1 MSSSPCSAVINIIAA
16 QHRHNTAARKKAAF
30 DALYALDNDVDEVED
45 EGLAASLQQ
54 VKGKTLGDPTNSS
67 SRSRRTPGRPPGS
80 LARSVSNINLPLP
93 QSTKQ
98 RSNHRRTKKPL
109 ELLDEL
115 SASNSIVKDTP
126 PLQHHHTVIGLSS
139 LDKPVK
145 DTMPPPSSA
154 PPASSAIPT
163 IKNKKGKGKQVAEIK
178 LVPEDQ
184 RIFKDL
190 QFYFFPNSDT
200 HPGRRQ
206 RIIRA
211 LEYGATWQ
219 PEFNGIVTHIITDRE
234 YDYPQLLKYLKISE
248 LPAGVV
254 LVNENYPS
262 SCMEFYRLVDPSG
275 IEFRVKGYE
284 MPAPVSTAQPQLGP
298 SQVSDVSLKL
308 KPAKRKAAALSS
320 QSTPQP
326 EASSNV
332 TSSAASP
339 TDPPAPPNTDK
350 QQAVNKDE
358 DELDSAI
365 REAKESHPLASDD
378 EEDDRRHKR
387 RKPSNWQDKFQ
398 CMHKHTGGSSD
409 QGPNAQ
415 TLSILQEL
423 ADYYDQTRDQ
433 WRSKSYRQA
442 ISALRKHPAKV
453 TTKEE
458 AMRVYGIGTSI
469 AEKIEEIVR
478 TSHLRKLDSTKMDE
492 RQQILNKFLK
502 IYGVGLHAAERWASA
517 GHRTLD
523 DLLQK
528 AELTDNQRIGIAHYD
543 DFNSRVPRAEVE
555 KHAATVKEALE
566 GLDSNYTIYTMGS
579 YRRGAKDSGDI
590 DLLITKPGASIDE
603 IRETVMDRLVPFLTK
618 QKFLVA
624 ALAQTSQSDGTKW
637 HGASCLPDSSIW
649 RRIDLLLVPEEE
661 LGAAL
666 LYFTGNDIFNRSMR
680 LLASKKGMR
689 LNQRGLYK
697 DVLRDYGREKLSEGT
712 LVEGK
717 DERKIFEALGVPWR
731 PPEHR
736 IC

>member
-1 MSSSPCSAVINIIAA
+1 MSSSPCNAVINIAAA
-16 QHRHNTAARKKAAF
+16 QHRQNAAGRKKAAF
-30 DALYALDNDVDEVED
+30 DALYALDGEADEAED

-54 VKGKTLGDPTNSS
+54 VKGKALGDPTAYL
-67 SRSRRTPGRPPGS
+67 SRLRRTPGRAPGS

-93 QSTKQ
+93 QATQ
-98 RSNHRRTKKPL
+98 RRPNPRKTKKPL

-115 SASNSIVKDTP
+115 SASTSIVKDTP
-126 PLQHHHTVIGLSS
+126 PLQQHHTVVGMSS
-139 LDKPVK
+139 LDRPANE
-145 DTMPPPSSA
+145 TMPPPSSA
-154 PPASSAIPT
+154 QPASSAVPM

-178 LVPEDQ
+178 LVPQGQ
-184 RIFKDL
+184 RIFDNL
-190 QFYFFPNSDT
+190 HFYFFPNSDT

-206 RIIRA
+206 RIVRA

-219 PEFNGIVTHIITDRE
+219 NEFNNTVTHIITDRG
-234 YDYPQLLKYLKISE
+234 YDYSQLLRYLKLSD

-262 SCMEFYRLVDPSG
+262 SCMDFYKLVDPSS

-284 MPAPVSTAQPQLGP
+284 MPVPVSTAQPQTGP
-298 SQVSDVSLKL
+298 SQVSDTSLKL
-308 KPAKRKAAALSS
+308 KPAKRKAAELSS
-320 QSTPQP
+320 QSTSQP
-326 EASSNV
+326 EASPNV
-332 TSSAASP
+332 
-339 TDPPAPPNTDK
+339 
-350 QQAVNKDE
+350 DE

-378 EEDDRRHKR
+378 EEDDQRHKR
-387 RKPSNWQDKFQ
+387 RKPSSWQDKFQ
-398 CMHKHTGGSSD
+398 CMHKHTGGSGN
-409 QGPNAQ
+409 QGPNAR

-442 ISALRKHPAKV
+442 ISALRKHPIKV

-458 AMRVYGIGTSI
+458 GMRVYGIGTSI

-517 GHRTLD
+517 GHKTLD

-528 AELTDNQRIGIAHYD
+528 VELTDNQRIGIAHYD
-543 DFNSRVPRAEVE
+543 DFNSRIPRAEVE
-555 KHAATVKEALE
+555 KHAATVKKALE
-566 GLDSNYTIYTMGS
+566 SIDPGYKIHTMGS
-579 YRRGAKDSGDI
+579 YRRGAQDSGDI
-590 DLLITKPGASIDE
+590 DLLITKPGISIDT
-603 IRETVMDRLVPFLTK
+603 IRMTVMDRLVPLLMK

-649 RRIDLLLVPEEE
+649 RRIDLLLVPQEE

>member
-16 QHRHNTAARKKAAF
+16 QHHHNAAARKRAAF
-30 DALYALDNDVDEVED
+30 DALYALDDEGDEVED
-45 EGLAASLQQ
+45 EGLVASFKA
-54 VKGKTLGDPTNSS
+54 VKGKTLGDPTTSL

-80 LARSVSNINLPLP
+80 LTRSVPNINLPLP
-93 QSTKQ
+93 QSTQQ
-98 RSNHRRTKKPL
+98 RPNPRRAKKPL
-109 ELLDEL
+109 ELLEEL
-115 SASNSIVKDTP
+115 TASSSIIKDTP
-126 PLQHHHTVIGLSS
+126 PLKHHHTVIGVPS
-139 LDKPVK
+139 LNIPAKEI
-145 DTMPPPSSA
+145 MPPSCSA
-154 PPASSAIPT
+154 PPASSAIPV
-163 IKNKKGKGKQVAEIK
+163 IKNRKGKGKQAVEIR
-178 LVPEDQ
+178 LVPEQQ
-184 RIFKDL
+184 RIFQNL
-190 QFYFFPNSDT
+190 HFYFFPNSDM

-219 PEFNGIVTHIITDRE
+219 NEFNDTVTHIITDRE
-234 YDYPQLLKYLKISE
+234 YDYTQLMKYLKKTE
-248 LPAGVV
+248 LPASVV
-254 LVNENYPS
+254 LVNENYPA
-262 SCMEFYRLVDPSG
+262 SCMEFYKLVDPSS

-284 MPAPVSTAQPQLGP
+284 KPAPVSTAQPQPVP

-308 KPAKRKAAALSS
+308 KPAKRKATTLSS

-326 EASSNV
+326 EASPNLALP
-332 TSSAASP
+332 AASASAS
-339 TDPPAPPNTDK
+339 PAPDSTD
-350 QQAVNKDE
+350 QPQAVSKDE

-378 EEDDRRHKR
+378 AEDDGHYKR
-387 RKPSNWQDKFQ
+387 RKPNNWQDKFQ
-398 CMHKHTGGSSD
+398 CMHKHTGGSGD
-409 QGPNAQ
+409 KGPNAQ
-415 TLSILQEL
+415 TLSVLQEL

-442 ISALRKHPAKV
+442 ISALRKHPTKV

-458 AMRVYGIGTSI
+458 GLRVFGIGTSI

-517 GHRTLD
+517 GHKTLD

-528 AELTDNQRIGIAHYD
+528 AELNDNQRIGIAHYD
-543 DFNSRVPRAEVE
+543 NFNSRIPRAEVE
-555 KHAATVKEALE
+555 KHAAMVKKALH
-566 GLDSNYTIYTMGS
+566 GLDPGYKIYTMGS

-590 DLLITKPGASIDE
+590 DLLITRPGAPIDK
-603 IRETVMDRLVPFLTK
+603 IRTTVMDRLVPLLTK

-637 HGASCLPDSSIW
+637 HGASCLPDSTTW

-712 LVEGK
+712 LVEGR